1 VLPPNQSSAFRK
13 GRSTIPAI
21 EIHRIPYTP
30 AILIVVLALNAQ
42 PDAPEAQQPP
52 FQGLIA
58 AAEAIVAVEIVS
70 TDYTLTAADG
80 PMIAV
85 AKILKV
91 LRGPL
96 SPGSEVRFLETAWV
110 GPSYQ
115 KGEYRILFLVKVA
128 STEFPRATGWRIA
141 SRQDARTD
149 FFIERSALS
158 ELSLQSLDAFLKR
171 MGSKDMGKKVVF
183 AKGS

>member
-1 VLPPNQSSAFRK
+1 MCRMSRYDNA
-13 GRSTIPAI
+13 STGVREFKKARRRIAVIMRRPHHI
-21 EIHRIPYTP
+21 E
-30 AILIVVLALNAQ
+30 LIVTALLMYTSRAVAQ
-42 PDAPEAQQPP
+42 DLGQAPAP
-52 FQGLIA
+52 GLLA
-58 AAEAIVAVEIVS
+58 AADAIVAVEIVS

-80 PMIAV
+80 PMVAA

-91 LRGPL
+91 LKGPL
-96 SPGSEVRFLETAWV
+96 TPGREVRFLETAWV

-149 FFIERSALS
+149 FFIEKDAVSDLS
-158 ELSLQSLDAFLKR
+158 MQS
-171 MGSKDMGKKVVF
+171 
-183 AKGS
+183 